1 VTFLR
6 RLISLAAGARSV
18 GVSGMHELG
27 ITQSIIDI
35 AGRNAAAQG
44 ATRVL
49 SVTVEIG
56 LLSGIVPDAVEFC
69 YDACAAGTLLA
80 GSRLIVRA
88 IPGRGRCGDCGG
100 ECPLDPYTFA
110 CPACG
115 ALTLERL
122 AGEELRVIELEI
134 P

>member
-1 VTFLR
+1 
-6 RLISLAAGARSV
+6 
-18 GVSGMHELG
+18 MHELG
-27 ITQSIIDI
+27 ITRGIIDI
-35 AGRNAAAQG
+35 AERNAVAQG
-44 ATRVL
+44 ASRVL

-56 LLSGIVPDAVEFC
+56 LLSGIVPEAVEFC
-69 YDACAAGTLLA
+69 YDTCAAGTLLE
-80 GSRLIVRA
+80 GSRLIIRA
-88 IPGRGRCGDCGG
+88 IPGRGRCDACDN

>member
-1 VTFLR
+1 
-6 RLISLAAGARSV
+6 
-18 GVSGMHELG
+18 MHELG

-35 AGRNAAAQG
+35 AGRSAAAQG

-56 LLSGIVPDAVEFC
+56 LLAGIVPEAVEFC
-69 YDACAAGTLLA
+69 YEACSAGTPLE
-80 GSRLIVRA
+80 GSRLIIHT
-88 IPGRGRCGDCGG
+88 IPGRGRCSACGG